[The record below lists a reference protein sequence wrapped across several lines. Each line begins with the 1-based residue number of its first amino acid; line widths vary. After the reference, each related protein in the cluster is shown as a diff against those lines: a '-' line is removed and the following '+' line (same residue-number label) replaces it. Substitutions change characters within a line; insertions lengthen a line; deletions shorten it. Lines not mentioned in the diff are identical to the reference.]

1 MKSTLIET
9 LWLSEKRKKLL
20 LLLIEGPRD
29 IEQIKKSLN
38 VTSRAMMPQIKI
50 LKDKD
55 LIFEENGVYRLSN
68 IGEII
73 VKNMNPLMNTLMVI
87 EENKEYWANRDL
99 NHLPSDLFRRL
110 GELGHYFIV
119 EPDLNHMFELPI
131 EFSANI
137 KNSKHVMTCASYF
150 HPAYPKLYSELAEKG
165 IEMTLVLTSSIFNR
179 MQKDSPAE
187 LENIISKDNTRL
199 FVYDGEIDI
208 PTVTVTD
215 WFTYICFF
223 DIEGR
228 YDHKQIMSFDENA
241 LQWSKELFQYY
252 MDLSKTV
259 ESI

>member
-50 LKDKD
+50 LKDKN
-55 LIFEENGVYRLSN
+55 LIFEENDAYRLSN

-73 VKNMNPLMNTLMVI
+73 VKNMNPLMDTLMVI

-99 NHLPSDLFRRL
+99 SQLPSDLFKRL

-131 EFSANI
+131 EFTANI
-137 KNSKHVMTCASYF
+137 KNSKRIMTCASYF
-150 HPAYPKLYSELAEKG
+150 HPAYPKLYSELVEKG
-165 IEMTLVLTSSIFNR
+165 IDMTLVLTSSIFNR
-179 MQKDSPAE
+179 MKKDSPAE
-187 LENIISKDNTRL
+187 LENIVTKENTQL
-199 FVYDGEIDI
+199 FVYDGKIDI

-215 WFTYICFF
+215 WFAYICFF
-223 DIEGR
+223 DTEGR

-241 LQWSKELFQYY
+241 LQWSKELFQHY
-252 MDLSKTV
+252 MDLSTAV

>member
-29 IEQIKKSLN
+29 IEQIKKALN

-50 LKDKD
+50 LKDKN
-55 LIFEENGVYRLSN
+55 LVIEESATYRLSN

-73 VKNMNPLMNTLMVI
+73 VKNMNPLMDTLMVI
-87 EENKEYWANRDL
+87 EENKEYWKNRDL
-99 NHLPSDLFRRL
+99 DSIPSELFKRL
-110 GELGHYFIV
+110 GELGHYFLV

-131 EFSANI
+131 EFTANI

-165 IEMTLVLTSSIFNR
+165 IEMSLVLTSSIFER
-179 MQKDSPAE
+179 MQKDSPEE
-187 LENIISKDNTRL
+187 LKNIMGKENTRL
-199 FVYDGEIDI
+199 FVYDGDINI

-215 WFTYICFF
+215 WFAYICFF
-223 DIEGR
+223 DIEGK

-241 LQWSKELFQYY
+241 LQWGNELFQYY
-252 MDLSKTV
+252 RDMSQAV
-259 ESI
+259 EKV